1 MSRIIGIDLGTT
13 NSCVAVLDDK
23 GPRVLAGADGE
34 RTTPSW
40 VSWNQNNQTTVGTRA
55 RRQAVTNPAAT
66 IFGAKRLIGRKVN
79 ADDVSWFARLAPFR
93 IVAAPNGDAWVRVNG
108 APVSPQ
114 EVAAHILRRLRQI
127 AEEDLGEPVTR
138 AVVTVPAYFD
148 DAQRQATRDAG
159 QIAGIDVVR
168 ILNEP
173 TAAALAYGAHRVAE
187 GTRRMIAVFDLGGGT
202 FDISIMSV
210 ENGIF
215 EVLATGGDT
224 ALGGE
229 DWDRRLLERIVD
241 EVFDAHRVDLTSVPM
256 AMSRLRE
263 ACENAKKALSTDTS
277 TRIQLPFLA
286 NDQHGSPINYERE
299 LTRTEVEALTKDLL
313 DRLDAPCQRTIADA
327 GIDVS
332 AIEEVLLVGGMTRWP
347 AVQAIVERLFKKRPR
362 KGANPD
368 EVVALGAAAYA
379 GILAG
384 EADDAQLLDVTPH
397 DIGIKVGDS
406 SFAVVLPRNS
416 MLPVRARRLFATTSQ
431 DQRYVSIEL
440 YQGESTDVTNN
451 RKLGQVV
458 LDDLPPGPAGSA
470 RVELVMTVD
479 VESILS
485 VTARETRG
493 GREASVTIR
502 PSGGLSQREIVEII
516 NRRRQEHASSPC
528 LHRAV
533 REQRDHA
540 RSPAQQARR
549 REVMTVDP
557 AVLKVADAVGAL
569 MEAWGFRRNMGRMG
583 AVLYLEDHPLTAGS
597 QRAVRPSTGAV

>member
-23 GPRVLAGADGE
+23 GTPKTLAGADGE
-34 RTTPSW
+34 RTIPSW
-40 VSWNQNNQTTVGTRA
+40 VSWAPNGQITVGQRA
-55 RRQAVTNPAAT
+55 RRQGVTNAAAT
-66 IFGAKRLIGRKVN
+66 IFGTKRLIGRKVN

-93 IVAAPNGDAWVRVNG
+93 IVAAPNGDAWVRVHG
-108 APVSPQ
+108 QPVSPQ
-114 EVAAHILRRLRQI
+114 EVAAHILRAIRKT
-127 AEEDLGEPVTR
+127 AEEALGEPVTR

-159 QIAGIDVVR
+159 QIAGLDVVR

-173 TAAALAYGAHRVAE
+173 TAAALAYGAHRVRE
-187 GTRRMIAVFDLGGGT
+187 GRRIIAVFDLGGGT
-202 FDISIMSV
+202 FDISVMSV

-229 DWDRRLLERIVD
+229 DWDRRVLERIVD
-241 EVFDAHRVDLTSVPM
+241 EVFDQHRVDLTSIPM

-263 ACENAKKALSTDTS
+263 ACETAKKALSVDRETTIS
-277 TRIQLPFLA
+277 LPFLA
-286 NDQHGSPINYERE
+286 NDQHGAPINYERT
-299 LTRTEVEALTKDLL
+299 LTRDYIEQLTKDLL
-313 DRLDAPCQRTIADA
+313 ERLEAPCTRALADA
-327 GIDVS
+327 NNPE
-332 AIEEVLLVGGMTRWP
+332 IEEVLLVGGMTRWP
-347 AVQAIVERLFKKRPR
+347 AVQDMVERIFKKKPS

-368 EVVALGAAAYA
+368 EVVALGAAGYA

-406 SFAVVLPRNS
+406 GFALVVPRNS
-416 MLPVRARRLFATTSQ
+416 MLPVRARRLFATTTA
-431 DQRYVSIEL
+431 DQKFVSIEL
-440 YQGESTDVTNN
+440 YQGEEKDVTKN

-458 LDDLPPGPAGSA
+458 LDDLPKGPAGSV

-479 VESILS
+479 VEGILA
-485 VTARETRG
+485 VTAREGKT

-516 NRRRQEHASSPC
+516 TRRRHDTAHTSLLPGGGVRVTTREHMI
-528 LHRAV
+528 
-533 REQRDHA
+533 
-540 RSPAQQARR
+540 AQ
-549 REVMTVDP
+549 P
-557 AVLKVADAVGAL
+557 
-569 MEAWGFRRNMGRMG
+569 
-583 AVLYLEDHPLTAGS
+583 EDDDEK
-597 QRAVRPSTGAV
+597 